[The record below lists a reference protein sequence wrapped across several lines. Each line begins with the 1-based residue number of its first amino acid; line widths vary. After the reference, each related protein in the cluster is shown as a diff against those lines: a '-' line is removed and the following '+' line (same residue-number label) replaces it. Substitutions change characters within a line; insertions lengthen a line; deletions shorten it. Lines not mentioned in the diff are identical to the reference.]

1 MSQAVPGLAA
11 LLPLKLS
18 GRHYADNL
26 GRMDILLSSLL
37 HFGGP
42 GLLDAFLVVT
52 PADEVPVV
60 RRYLDGW
67 PEFEVS
73 VIVEEDHFPAFR
85 RYRRPWQVRPW
96 QRQQIIKLAAPDLTT
111 APFVLTLDP
120 DVVAVQGSLATSC
133 CPEGAR
139 SLNRSPALRTLVVA
153 GVGRCSPR
161 RGGADRSWDR
171 RHPCA
176 AVPRRPPE
184 PPSTDRSGLRPPL
197 DGHPP
202 DDLRRLDR
210 VHPLPPGGPA
220 GRDAGRPPR
229 VGRSHGSPA
238 HLQVRPERSVWSR
251 HEASADAV
259 ARLFEKGDPGLFA
272 VIQSNAGMPAADVA
286 AVVATAIPLRRSRT
300 EDHPAGDRHTRT
312 RRPAGAFGRPDPVRR
327 ADPDSEPASGEPALR
342 HPSWGAP
349 PGQPAAHPLRTVS

>member
-120 DVVAVQGSLATSC
+120 DVVAVQRVTRDLLLPRGRALLE
-133 CPEGAR
+133 PEPR
-139 SLNRSPALRTLVVA
+139 SAHPSWWRASADVLHVAAEPTAPGIGVTPALLSRDVLQSLHRRIEAVSARPWMDTLLTTYADWTEYTLYLLEARRA
-153 GVGRCSPR
+153 GM
-161 RGGADRSWDR
+161 
-171 RHPCA
+171 
-176 AVPRRPPE
+176 
-184 PPSTDRSGLRPPL
+184 L
-197 DGHPP
+197 
-202 DDLRRLDR
+202 DDL
-210 VHPLPPGGPA
+210 HEWA
-220 GRDAGRPPR
+220 G
-229 VGRSHGSPA
+229 SHGSPA
-238 HLQVRPERSVWSR
+238 HLQVRPELSVWSR
-251 HEASADAV
+251 HDASADAV
-259 ARLFEKGDPGLFA
+259 ARLFQKGDPGLFA

-300 EDHPAGDRHTRT
+300 EDHPTETGIPERVGPRARLVDRTRFVERTRT
-312 RRPAGAFGRPDPVRR
+312 ASRLVASRLYAIRRGVRR
-327 ADPDSEPASGEPALR
+327 RVSR
-342 HPSWGAP
+342 R
-349 PGQPAAHPLRTVS
+349 RTR